1 MAIEKVIDIKVQGN
15 VDQAV
20 GSLRSQ
26 LREAQAEVAA
36 LSEKFGVT
44 SVEAAAAARRAAE
57 LKDQIGDAKALT
69 DAFNPDA
76 KFRALTSSLSGV
88 AGGFAAVQ
96 GGMALFGAQSEEVEA
111 TLLKVQSAMALSQGI
126 QAVGESVDSFKQLSA
141 VVQNSTAFQ
150 KVNSAVTA
158 TAAVI
163 QRVFSGAVNTTAASF
178 NALKVAIVSTGIG
191 ALVVGIGY
199 LISKMNEGANA
210 AKELTKEQ
218 EGLNRQLEYTKELST
233 QAAESLDYQTQV
245 ELASAKKRGAS
256 DRELTQIKIDGINSR
271 IRNNTEEINNII
283 ATQDQEYLLTK
294 EQNKRIQDLRNENLN
309 LVRQGRLEV
318 ANFEADQAVKGREKE
333 TENAKKAREN
343 RIAEYEKDKAETIRQ
358 SEEID
363 ELTYRLRKGTV
374 DKVALLNV
382 DSIAVRLKE
391 QKDAADKEVEI
402 EKQKEAAK
410 QEVRMQALENVS
422 SIGRSLQVLA
432 GKNKDVARAGII
444 LENAAGIARIIV
456 NTMVANAKAAAAF
469 PLTSGQPF
477 VAINTAAGALSV
489 AASIKATQTA
499 LSQIGGG
506 GSAGGSTTLPTT
518 GGGAGATAPQF
529 NVVGNTGVNQLAG
542 VIGNREAAPV
552 QAYVVAN
559 NVTTAQSLD
568 RNIIASATL
577 GG

>member
-178 NALKVAIVSTGIG
+178 NALKAAIVSTGIG

-233 QAAESLDYQTQV
+233 QAAQSLDYQTQV

-283 ATQDQEYLLTK
+283 ATQDEEYLLTK

-518 GGGAGATAPQF
+518 GGGGATPPSF